1 MSVQETFI
9 RNLKQY
15 RKKKG
20 LTQTELTVEI
30 NMGLNYI
37 NGVEQGAFFPKPDVI
52 DRIAQVLNIKPSQ
65 LFDELSGRREIL
77 AVNTDSMVERI
88 TDRLIQKMRP
98 SIHDDIAEI
107 LRELVN

>member
-98 SIHDDIAEI
+98 SIHDDIAEV
-107 LRELVN
+107 LRELAN

>member
-1 MSVQETFI
+1 
-9 RNLKQY
+9 
-15 RKKKG
+15 
-20 LTQTELTVEI
+20 
-30 NMGLNYI
+30 MGLNYI

-107 LRELVN
+107 LRDLVK

>member
-52 DRIAQVLNIKPSQ
+52 DRIAQVLDIKPSQ
-65 LFDELSGRREIL
+65 LFDELSGGKEIL
-77 AVNTDSMVERI
+77 AVNTDSMIEKI

-98 SIHDDIAEI
+98 SIHDDIAEV
-107 LRELVN
+107 LRELAN

>member
-107 LRELVN
+107 LRDLVN

>member
-52 DRIAQVLNIKPSQ
+52 DRIAQVLDIKPSQ
-65 LFDELSGRREIL
+65 LFDKLSGGREIL
-77 AVNTDSMVERI
+77 AVNTDSMIEKI

-98 SIHDDIAEI
+98 SIHDDIAEV
-107 LRELVN
+107 LRELAN

>member
-1 MSVQETFI
+1 
-9 RNLKQY
+9 
-15 RKKKG
+15 
-20 LTQTELTVEI
+20 
-30 NMGLNYI
+30 MGLNYI

-107 LRELVN
+107 LRDLVN

>member
-52 DRIAQVLNIKPSQ
+52 DRLLLMQNVI
-65 LFDELSGRREIL
+65 D
-77 AVNTDSMVERI
+77 
-88 TDRLIQKMRP
+88 
-98 SIHDDIAEI
+98 
-107 LRELVN
+107 